1 MTPHHRRLALAL
13 ATTVATLLAAPVAR
27 AGLAIQSWITPGG
40 SKVVF
45 VESRALPIVDVQV
58 DFRAAGAEAPAGKA
72 GIAGL
77 TRTLLE
83 SGAGALDEDAIA
95 NRVADLGAQLGGG
108 ADMDRAS
115 LSLRILST
123 PAERDGAVDLLAT
136 LISQPTFPA
145 LAVEREKARTI
156 ASLKEAETQ
165 PDAILSRRFA
175 AAIFPDHAYGRLP
188 TAASVAT
195 LTRDELVDFHARYYT
210 AQRATV
216 SIVGDVSRAE
226 AELIASRLLA
236 GLPGGEVPV
245 TTVNA
250 TRPQRQTIR
259 VPHPSAQAHIA
270 VGQPGMRRGDPDFF
284 PLLVGNYILGG
295 GGFVSRLTG
304 EVREKR
310 GYAYSVYSYF
320 MPQRDVGPFQIG
332 LQTKGSQADDALKV
346 VGATLD
352 AFLANGPTEA
362 ELQAAKD
369 NLINGFALRLDS
381 NRKMLEQV
389 SAIGSF
395 GLPLDYLDTWRDKV
409 RAVTVAQIRDAFRR
423 HVSQDHLVT
432 VVVGGD
438 GDRAAA
444 PKNGSKP

>member
-1 MTPHHRRLALAL
+1 MIPFRQRFGVALAM
-13 ATTVATLLAAPVAR
+13 TVATLLSSTAAH
-27 AGLAIQSWITPGG
+27 AGLAIQSWTTAGG
-40 SKVVF
+40 AKVFF
-45 VESRALPIVDVQV
+45 VESRALPILDVQV
-58 DFRAAGAEAPAGKA
+58 DFRAAGTEAPAGKA

-77 TRTLLE
+77 TRGLLE
-83 SGAGALDEDAIA
+83 TGAGALDEDAIA
-95 NRVADLGAQLGGG
+95 NRVADLGAQIGGS

-115 LSLRILST
+115 LSLRTLSSA
-123 PAERDGAVDLLAT
+123 AERDGAVELLAT
-136 LISQPTFPA
+136 LIRQPTFPA
-145 LAVEREKARTI
+145 AAVEREKARTI
-156 ASLKEAETQ
+156 AGLKESATQ

-175 AAIFPDHAYGRLP
+175 AAVFPDHAYGRMP
-188 TAASVAT
+188 TVDSVAG
-195 LTRDELVDFHARYYT
+195 LTRDEIADFHARYYT
-210 AQRATV
+210 AARATL

-226 AELIASRLLA
+226 AEAIAERLIG
-236 GLPGGEVPV
+236 GLPAGEPAADSRN
-245 TTVNA
+245 TTLPA
-250 TRPQRQTIR
+250 RQTIR
-259 VPHPSAQAHIA
+259 VPHPSAQAHVAI
-270 VGQPGMRRGDPDFF
+270 GQPGIRRGDPDFF

-332 LQTKGSQADDALKV
+332 LQTKGSQTDDALKV

-352 AFLANGPTEA
+352 DFLAKGPTEA

-389 SAIGSF
+389 AAIGSF

-409 RAVTVAQIRDAFRR
+409 RAVTVRQIREAFGR
-423 HVSQDHLVT
+423 HVSADHLVT

-438 GDRAAA
+438 GDKTAA
-444 PKNGSKP
+444 PKNGAAR

>member
-1 MTPHHRRLALAL
+1 
-13 ATTVATLLAAPVAR
+13 
-27 AGLAIQSWITPGG
+27 
-40 SKVVF
+40 
-45 VESRALPIVDVQV
+45 
-58 DFRAAGAEAPAGKA
+58 
-72 GIAGL
+72 
-77 TRTLLE
+77 
-83 SGAGALDEDAIA
+83 
-95 NRVADLGAQLGGG
+95 
-108 ADMDRAS
+108 
-115 LSLRILST
+115 
-123 PAERDGAVDLLAT
+123 
-136 LISQPTFPA
+136 
-145 LAVEREKARTI
+145 
-156 ASLKEAETQ
+156 
-165 PDAILSRRFA
+165 
-175 AAIFPDHAYGRLP
+175 
-188 TAASVAT
+188 
-195 LTRDELVDFHARYYT
+195 
-210 AQRATV
+210 
-216 SIVGDVSRAE
+216 
-226 AELIASRLLA
+226 
-236 GLPGGEVPV
+236 V

-332 LQTKGSQADDALKV
+332 LQTKGSQADDALRV
-346 VGATLD
+346 VSATLD
-352 AFLANGPTEA
+352 EFLARGPTEA

-389 SAIGSF
+389 AAIGSF

-409 RAVTVAQIRDAFRR
+409 RAVTVAQIRAAFKR

-438 GDRAAA
+438 GDKSAA
-444 PKNGSKP
+444 PRNGAGR